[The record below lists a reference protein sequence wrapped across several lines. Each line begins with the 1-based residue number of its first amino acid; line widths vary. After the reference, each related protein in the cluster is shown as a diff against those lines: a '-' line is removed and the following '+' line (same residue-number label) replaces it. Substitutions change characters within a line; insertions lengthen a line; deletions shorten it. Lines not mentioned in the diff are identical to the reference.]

1 MTSPSWI
8 DKRAPYG
15 QAFLGGPLQFQV
27 VNRSKYYFF
36 VSFLYLRD
44 RNANCGEPVVRRDI
58 TSVREARS
66 V

>member
-15 QAFLGGPLQFQV
+15 QACLGGPLPFQV
-27 VNRSKYYFF
+27 VNRSKYHFF

-44 RNANCGEPVVRRDI
+44 RNANCGEPVIHKDI
-58 TSVREARS
+58 SSVREARS